1 MLVKLAWRNLWRNK
15 LRTSII
21 IGAMIFG
28 LTGVIAM
35 MGFMTGFV
43 DSLVSNAIRW
53 QTSHIQVHNKAYLL
67 NPDISAQIP
76 AANELINEIRQI
88 PSVDVVSERFLVD
101 GMIASSRSNRAVR
114 FNGVEL
120 DSEAKIT
127 PLSQHITKGE
137 WLDQQGRNPI
147 LVSEKLAERL
157 NLRVGSKVVLTFTDA
172 NGQVAGAAYR
182 VRGLFK
188 TPSTTFDDRNV
199 FVRKADLQ
207 RTAQMEGVHE
217 IAVLLKDASE
227 IRNTIEQLND
237 MVSKAPWQGVV
248 TVRDWQKIQPML
260 ATMMSTM
267 DVSNQVIL
275 IIFVI
280 AMMFGIINI
289 MLMSVYERTQEFGV
303 LMAVG
308 MQKHKIFVLLILE
321 TSMLGAAG
329 ALLGIFLS
337 SVIIKAL
344 NHFGISLAAMSDG
357 LGAYGVDTLLRP
369 RVSLEEYV
377 MVLFIVVAASFIAA
391 IYPARQILK
400 QRPVDAMAEKR

>member
-137 WLDQQGRNPI
+137 WLDQQGGNPI